1 MFTGEML
8 VSEALALHPRARE
21 VMAGFH
27 LGGCAHCQIAEYE
40 TISQICDGY
49 GVPVDMLLG
58 TLNSL
63 LEIKEKS

>member
-1 MFTGEML
+1 MFTKDMF

-21 VMAGFH
+21 VFAGFH
-27 LGGCAHCQIAEYE
+27 LGGCSHCQIAEYE
-40 TISQICDGY
+40 TIQQICEGY

-63 LEIKEKS
+63 LEDKETP

>member
-1 MFTGEML
+1 MFTKEML

-21 VMAGFH
+21 VFAGFH

-40 TISQICDGY
+40 TLQQICEGY
-49 GVPVDMLLG
+49 GVPVDILLE

-63 LEIKEKS
+63 GDYEKNP